1 MCTYN
6 ICTLWKVGFVVNIAW
21 VLHTHHISTRTVV
34 LSAED
39 IPKHILKI
47 VITEIVFN
55 IKVPKV
61 PCPMVSFVIN
71 PQNR

>member
-39 IPKHILKI
+39 IPKHILKSGHK
-47 VITEIVFN
+47 VPEIVFN

-61 PCPMVSFVIN
+61 PCPMVSFVIK
-71 PQNR
+71 

>member
-21 VLHTHHISTRTVV
+21 VLHTHHISTGTVV

-39 IPKHILKI
+39 IPKHILKS
-47 VITEIVFN
+47 VNNVPEIVFN
-55 IKVPKV
+55 IKFQEYLALWS
-61 PCPMVSFVIN
+61 VS
-71 PQNR
+71 